1 MAASITITPYVAF
14 GEADGMPLLLDIAQ
28 PDAPPVR
35 PLPVIMYIHGGAW
48 LAGDRRTTRNNLFA
62 AHGFFT
68 VSVEYR
74 LSQQALF
81 PAQLHDVKAAV
92 RWLRANADQLHIDP
106 QRIGVWGHSAGAHLA
121 ALLGTTGDVAE
132 LEGTSGSPGYSSR
145 VQAVATLAAPT
156 DFLQMGGTHDDP
168 DSPEA
173 RLVGGP
179 IHERMAEVARA
190 NPITYV
196 SRAMPPFLL
205 LHGAADDT
213 VPAGQSRLLFDALRA
228 AGADVTL
235 HMFPGAGHGFDDADP
250 AWHNAQ
256 HQMLAFFQT
265 HLVK

>member
-1 MAASITITPYVAF
+1 MTSSITITPDAVF
-14 GEADGMPLLLDIAQ
+14 GEADGTTLLLDIAQ
-28 PDAPPVR
+28 PDMPPVR
-35 PLPVIMYIHGGAW
+35 PRPVIIYIHGGAW
-48 LAGDRRTTRNNLFA
+48 MAGDRRTTRNNLFA

-68 VSVEYR
+68 ASIEYR

-81 PAQLHDVKAAV
+81 PAQLHDVNAAV
-92 RWLRANADQLHIDP
+92 RWLRANAEQLRIDP

-156 DFLQMGGTHDDP
+156 DFLQMGGSHDNP

-179 IHERMAEVARA
+179 IHERVAEVARA

-196 SRAMPPFLL
+196 SRDTPPFLL
-205 LHGAADDT
+205 LHGDVDDT
-213 VPAGQSRLLFDALRA
+213 VPVGQSRLLFEALQA
-228 AGADVTL
+228 AGADVT
-235 HMFPGAGHGFDDADP
+235 MYIFPDTGHGFDDADP

-256 HQMLAFFQT
+256 ERMLAFFQE
-265 HLVK
+265 HLV